1 MCVQHSEPW
10 LPRCQLRKLE
20 PTAQDKPP
28 GLCHRT
34 QRTCCVN
41 FTSLYLQYCQFN
53 TGEVSDGCR
62 INSLCIRVSYR
73 LLLCGSLC
81 YRTGLQAHRPIPV
94 IQANLA
100 SVRRR
105 HSAPSKQV
113 SLYHYWPRPW
123 LAILRGTLGPTPHSL
138 YLRVWGPH
146 CASVSLLIPAGGS
159 SLVRDSVHL
168 HPNPSCRRF

>member
-1 MCVQHSEPW
+1 MVLPPLSASMTGVSSLSAMHAWPFMCIQHSEPW

-34 QRTCCVN
+34 HRTCCVN
-41 FTSLYLQYCQFN
+41 FTSLYLQYCQIN

-62 INSLCIRVSYR
+62 INSSLHQG
-73 LLLCGSLC
+73 LLQTITSSAAAFA
-81 YRTGLQAHRPIPV
+81 TEQAFSQAHRPIPV

-100 SVRRR
+100 SVRRW

-113 SLYHYWPRPW
+113 SPYHYWPRPW
-123 LAILRGTLGPTPHSL
+123 LAIQCTLWANPT
-138 YLRVWGPH
+138 
-146 CASVSLLIPAGGS
+146 
-159 SLVRDSVHL
+159 
-168 HPNPSCRRF
+168 